1 MSRSARISIHIP
13 SSLRACVGGARKL
26 DSSAGNV
33 RDVLLELEKRQ
44 PELHRCICDETGA
57 LRRHIGVFVNTS
69 HVRDLNGLDTTLA
82 PGDVVS
88 IMTAV
93 SGG

>member
-1 MSRSARISIHIP
+1 MPRSSSISIHVP
-13 SSLRACVGGARKL
+13 SSLRHCVGGAREL
-26 DSSAGNV
+26 GTSAARV
-33 RDVLLELEKRQ
+33 RDVLAELEQRH
-44 PELHRCICDETGA
+44 PELQRSICDETGA
-57 LRRHIGVFVNTS
+57 LRRHIGLFVNTS
-69 HVRDLNGLDTTLA
+69 HVRDLDGLDTTLA